1 MVLFTVMCWVVFVI
15 VVKIPMPY
23 LPYITY
29 ICISL
34 QGTLSYFLTALD
46 DVEVMG
52 FYRGKMQKQKSVN
65 GLNNDNVSLET
76 SIYQAG
82 ENGDNIS
89 SQLDR
94 KLSEDGAEHT
104 VHRRWNVD
112 ETQ

>member
-1 MVLFTVMCWVVFVI
+1 MVLFTIMCWVAFVT
-15 VVKIPMPY
+15 VVEIPMPY

-65 GLNNDNVSLET
+65 EVNKDNAPLET
-76 SIYQAG
+76 STNQTG
-82 ENGDNIS
+82 EDGDNIS

-94 KLSEDGAEHT
+94 KSSEDGAEHT

-112 ETQ
+112 ATQ